1 MKRRVLLS
9 SIAASV
15 AAAAFALPA
24 SAQVITL
31 HGASQF
37 NDEHPFTKGLLKFEE
52 LVKKYYGKP
61 INFVL
66 HKNSE
71 LGLEKDYFAYMNQGI
86 SVDYGIVS
94 PAHMSTFAK
103 AAPFID
109 APFVFRDHDQ
119 MNKVI
124 AQDVLK
130 PIADEI
136 AKKADVLLIGY
147 GGGGVRSIFATK
159 PVRNMAELKNL
170 KIRVQGA
177 PIWTRTFAAAGMS
190 PDRHRLQRDLQRHPD
205 RRDRGRR
212 ERGGGRRADEVL
224 RSRAQP
230 DADPARDQHPADL
243 LLRQEPAQSCPPTC
257 RRRSARP
264 APKPATGSV
273 QLESNSDTTILAA
286 MEKAGK
292 LKLVKFDERDKLRE
306 SMAPVLAA
314 YAKEIGADAIYA
326 NIQRDQVS
334 A

>member
-1 MKRRVLLS
+1 MKRRSFLC
-9 SIAASV
+9 SIVGAVFAV
-15 AAAAFALPA
+15 ALAMPA
-24 SAQVITL
+24 GAQVITL

-37 NDEHPFTKGLLKFEE
+37 SDEHPFTKGLQKFEE

-86 SVDYGIVS
+86 SVDYAIVS
-94 PAHMSTFAK
+94 PAHMATFAK

-136 AKKADVLLIGY
+136 AQKADVLLLGF
-147 GGGGVRSIFATK
+147 GGGGVRSIFANK
-159 PVRNMAELKNL
+159 PLPNVAALKDL

-177 PIWTRTFAAAGMS
+177 PIWTRTFAAAGMAPTVIAYNEIYNGIQTGVIS
-190 PDRHRLQRDLQRHPD
+190 AGDNEAAGVEQMKFYEVAPNLMTTRHAISIRPLCFSGKTLRRL
-205 RRDRGRR
+205 
-212 ERGGGRRADEVL
+212 
-224 RSRAQP
+224 
-230 DADPARDQHPADL
+230 PADL
-243 LLRQEPAQSCPPTC
+243 QAAIRKAASEAGNWE
-257 RRRSARP
+257 RN
-264 APKPATGSV
+264 
-273 QLESNSDTTILAA
+273 LESSSDTTILQS

-292 LKLVKFDERDKLRE
+292 LKLIKFEDRDKLRAL
-306 SMAPVLAA
+306 MTPVLDA
-314 YAKEIGADAIYA
+314 YAKEIGAEAIWA
-326 NIQRDQVS
+326 RINAIN
-334 A
+334 